1 MIKRYSHKEF
11 EHIFSDENRF
21 NNYLIIEEAVIEAYF
36 KLGLI
41 PEADYKAIVEKAH
54 VDLAS
59 IEEIEAITKHDV
71 IAFTRSISLQL
82 GEEKKWFHYSLT
94 STDVVD
100 SAQSLTLK
108 AANSLLLEDLDNL
121 IEVTRKMARK
131 YEKQPIMGR
140 THGMHA
146 EITSFGL
153 KWALWF
159 DELNRCKERFLN
171 ERKNIE
177 VIKLSGAV
185 GNYAN
190 IPMEVEEY
198 VAKKL
203 GMDYARISTQVLSRD
218 RHAGYIFSLAQIAS
232 CLEKMATEI
241 RHLSRSE
248 IGEVQEPFSKGQKG
262 SSAMPHKKNPI
273 GCENICGCARL
284 MRSYVDVA
292 LEDNN
297 LWHERDI
304 SHSSAERIILPDAC
318 TLLDYM
324 LKRFTG
330 ICKDLVVNTEKMNEN
345 ILLHYG
351 VTYSGG
357 VLSKLINKG
366 MSREEAYDLIQPI
379 AFKAL
384 NEKKLFRHLLI
395 EDENV
400 SKVLTKKEITECFD
414 ENNYLKNVGNIY
426 NRLLKPGKSLLVLGS
441 QWGDEGKGK
450 ITNFLS
456 EKADIVIRYQG
467 GNNAGHTIVFD
478 GHKYALRLI
487 PSGVFNENVKCVLA
501 NGMVINPRAFKEEVE
516 EIRKA
521 GFPANN
527 IYISDRAHVLFDHH
541 IELDRLNEESLGSKK
556 IGTTK
561 RGIGPAYAD
570 KISRVG
576 MRMCDFISDEFP
588 ELYKNLLTIKN
599 KQIIDMG
606 GNPIDYDKTVK
617 EYLALADFIRPMI
630 TDTVSMIGEA
640 RREKKNILFEG
651 AQGAL
656 LDVDF
661 GSYPYVTSSNVT
673 SGGTVDGT
681 GIGCHGVDDILGIVK
696 AYETR
701 VGEGAFPTE
710 QLNEVGDLIRE
721 RGHEYGT
728 VTHRPRRT
736 GFLDLP
742 ALKYSIQINSISY
755 ICLTLVDVLTG
766 FDKVPVCTHYEYK
779 GQLID
784 TLPSSD
790 RVLREC
796 KPVYAYLDGWDEDIS
811 DIKSYDKLPE
821 NVRKYVEFIEKETG
835 TPVVMVSTGP
845 DKNQTIIREE
855 IF

>member
-1 MIKRYSHKEF
+1 MIKRYSSKQF
-11 EHIFSDENRF
+11 EDIFSDQNRF
-21 NNYLIIEEAVIEAYF
+21 NNYLLIEEAVVEAYF
-36 KLGLI
+36 KLGLV
-41 PEADYKAIVEKAH
+41 PKEDYQNIVKKAH
-54 VDLAS
+54 VDLKS
-59 IEEIEAITKHDV
+59 IEELEAITKHDV

-108 AANSLLLEDLDNL
+108 TANNQILKDLNAL
-121 IEVTRKMARK
+121 MMVTKAK
-131 YEKQPIMGR
+131 AEQYKDQPIMGR

-153 KWALWF
+153 KWALWY
-159 DELNRCKERFLN
+159 DELARCKERFLE
-171 ERKNIE
+171 ERKRIE

-198 VAKKL
+198 VARKFGL
-203 GMDYARISTQVLSRD
+203 EYARISTQVLSRD
-218 RHAGYIFSLAQIAS
+218 RHTGYIFSLAQIAS

-241 RHLSRSE
+241 RLLAQSE

-273 GCENICGCARL
+273 GCENICGCARM
-284 MRSYVDVA
+284 MRSYVGVA
-292 LEDNN
+292 FEDNN

-304 SHSSAERIILPDAC
+304 SHSSAERIILPDSC

-345 ILLHYG
+345 IFLNCG
-351 VTYSGG
+351 VTFSGG
-357 VLSKLINKG
+357 VLNKLINKG

-384 NEKKLFRHLLI
+384 SDKKLFRHLLL
-395 EDENV
+395 ENEQV
-400 SKVLTKKEITECFD
+400 TKYLSKTEITECFD
-414 ENNYLKNVGNIY
+414 EKYYLKNTDNIY
-426 NRLLKPGKSLLVLGS
+426 KRLRPGKSLLVLGS

-467 GNNAGHTIVFD
+467 GNNAGHTIVF
-478 GHKYALRLI
+478 GGYKYALRLI
-487 PSGVFNENVKCVLA
+487 PSGVFNENVKCILA
-501 NGMVINPRAFKEEVE
+501 NGMVINPRAFKEEVDE
-516 EIRKA
+516 LRAA
-521 GFPANN
+521 GFPCNN
-527 IYISDRAHVLFDHH
+527 LYISDRAHVLFDHH
-541 IELDRLNEESLGSKK
+541 IELDRLSEESLGSKK

-576 MRMCDFISDEFP
+576 MRMCDFISPEFP
-588 ELYKNLLTIKN
+588 ALYKDLLAIKN
-599 KQIIDMG
+599 KQIVDMG
-606 GNPIDYDKTVK
+606 GTPIDYEKTVK
-617 EYLALADFIRPMI
+617 EYTVLADFIRPMV

-640 RREKKNILFEG
+640 RKSKKNILFEG

-710 QLNEVGDLIRE
+710 QLNEIGNLIRE

-755 ICLTLVDVLTG
+755 LCLTLLDVLDV
-766 FDKVPVCTHYEYK
+766 FDEVHICTHYDYK
-779 GQLID
+779 GTLID
-784 TLPSSD
+784 TLPASD
-790 RVLREC
+790 HVLREC
-796 KPVYAYLDGWDEDIS
+796 KPVYAALPGWKEDIS
-811 DIKSYDKLPE
+811 GCKTYDELPE
-821 NVRKYVEFIEKETG
+821 NAKKYIEFIEKEVG
-835 TPVVMVSTGP
+835 VPIVIVSTGP

>member
-273 GCENICGCARL
+273 GCENICGCARI

-395 EDENV
+395 EDAEV

-414 ENNYLKNVGNIY
+414 ENNYLKNV
-426 NRLLKPGKSLLVLGS
+426 
-441 QWGDEGKGK
+441 
-450 ITNFLS
+450 
-456 EKADIVIRYQG
+456 
-467 GNNAGHTIVFD
+467 
-478 GHKYALRLI
+478 
-487 PSGVFNENVKCVLA
+487 
-501 NGMVINPRAFKEEVE
+501 
-516 EIRKA
+516 
-521 GFPANN
+521 
-527 IYISDRAHVLFDHH
+527 
-541 IELDRLNEESLGSKK
+541 KK
-556 IGTTK
+556 IYK
-561 RGIGPAYAD
+561 R
-570 KISRVG
+570 
-576 MRMCDFISDEFP
+576 
-588 ELYKNLLTIKN
+588 
-599 KQIIDMG
+599 
-606 GNPIDYDKTVK
+606 
-617 EYLALADFIRPMI
+617 
-630 TDTVSMIGEA
+630 
-640 RREKKNILFEG
+640 
-651 AQGAL
+651 
-656 LDVDF
+656 
-661 GSYPYVTSSNVT
+661 
-673 SGGTVDGT
+673 
-681 GIGCHGVDDILGIVK
+681 LGI
-696 AYETR
+696 
-701 VGEGAFPTE
+701 
-710 QLNEVGDLIRE
+710 
-721 RGHEYGT
+721 
-728 VTHRPRRT
+728 
-736 GFLDLP
+736 
-742 ALKYSIQINSISY
+742 
-755 ICLTLVDVLTG
+755 
-766 FDKVPVCTHYEYK
+766 
-779 GQLID
+779 
-784 TLPSSD
+784 
-790 RVLREC
+790 
-796 KPVYAYLDGWDEDIS
+796 
-811 DIKSYDKLPE
+811 
-821 NVRKYVEFIEKETG
+821 
-835 TPVVMVSTGP
+835 
-845 DKNQTIIREE
+845 
-855 IF
+855 

>member
-1 MIKRYSHKEF
+1 MIKRYSSKQF
-11 EHIFSDENRF
+11 EEIFSDQNRF
-21 NNYLIIEEAVIEAYF
+21 NNYLLIEEAVIEAYF

-41 PEADYKAIVEKAH
+41 PEEDYQNIVKKAH
-54 VDLAS
+54 VDLKS
-59 IEEIEAITKHDV
+59 IEELEAITKHDV

-82 GEEKKWFHYSLT
+82 GDEKKWFHYSLT

-108 AANSLLLEDLDNL
+108 TANDQILKDLDAL
-121 IEVTRKMARK
+121 MMVTKSKAEQYK
-131 YEKQPIMGR
+131 DQPIMGR

-153 KWALWF
+153 KWALWY
-159 DELNRCKERFLN
+159 DELTRCKERFLE
-171 ERKNIE
+171 ERKRIE

-198 VAKKL
+198 VARKFSL
-203 GMDYARISTQVLSRD
+203 EYARISTQVLSRD
-218 RHAGYIFSLAQIAS
+218 RHTGYIFSLAQIAS

-241 RHLSRSE
+241 RLLAQSE
-248 IGEVQEPFSKGQKG
+248 IGEVQEPFAKGQKG
-262 SSAMPHKKNPI
+262 SSAMPHKKNPV
-273 GCENICGCARL
+273 GCENICGCARI
-284 MRSYVDVA
+284 MRSYVGVA
-292 LEDNN
+292 FEDNN

-304 SHSSAERIILPDAC
+304 SHSSAERIMLPDAC

-324 LKRFTG
+324 LKRFAG
-330 ICKDLVVNTEKMNEN
+330 ICENLVVNTEKMNEN
-345 ILLHYG
+345 IFLNYG
-351 VTYSGG
+351 VTFSGG
-357 VLSKLINKG
+357 VLNKLINKG

-379 AFKAL
+379 AFKSL
-384 NEKKLFRHLLI
+384 SERKLFRHLLL
-395 EDENV
+395 ENEQV
-400 SKVLTKKEITECFD
+400 TKLLFKSEITECFD
-414 ENNYLKNVGNIY
+414 EKYYLKNNDKIY
-426 NRLLKPGKSLLVLGS
+426 KRLRPGKSLLVLGS

-456 EKADIVIRYQG
+456 EKADVVIRYQG

-478 GHKYALRLI
+478 GHRYALRLI
-487 PSGVFNENVKCVLA
+487 PSGVFNENVKCILA
-501 NGMVINPRAFKEEVE
+501 NGMVINPRAFKEEVDE
-516 EIRKA
+516 LRSA
-521 GFPANN
+521 GFPCQNL
-527 IYISDRAHVLFDHH
+527 YISDRAHVLFDHH
-541 IELDRLNEESLGSKK
+541 IELDRLNEESLGNKK

-576 MRMCDFISDEFP
+576 MRMCDFVSPEFP
-588 ELYKNLLTIKN
+588 TLYKDLLTIKN

-606 GNPIDYDKTVK
+606 GTPIDYEKTAK
-617 EYLALADFIRPMI
+617 EYTVLADFIRPMV

-640 RREKKNILFEG
+640 RKSKKNILFEG

-755 ICLTLVDVLTG
+755 LCLTLLDVLDI
-766 FDKVPVCTHYEYK
+766 FDEVHICTHYDYK
-779 GQLID
+779 GTLID
-784 TLPSSD
+784 TLPASD
-790 RVLREC
+790 HVLREC
-796 KPVYAYLDGWDEDIS
+796 KPVYATLSGWKQDIS
-811 DIKSYDKLPE
+811 GCKTYDELPE
-821 NVRKYVEFIEKETG
+821 NAKKYVEFIEKEVG
-835 TPVVMVSTGP
+835 VPIVIVSTGP

>member
-1 MIKRYSHKEF
+1 MIKRYSSKEF
-11 EHIFSDENRF
+11 EKIFSDENRF
-21 NNYLIIEEAVIEAYF
+21 NNYLLIEEAVIEAYF
-36 KLGLI
+36 KLGLV
-41 PEADYKAIVEKAH
+41 PENDFLNIVKKAH
-54 VDLAS
+54 VDLKA
-59 IEEIEAITKHDV
+59 IEEIEAVTKHDV
-71 IAFTRSISLQL
+71 IAFTRSISAQL

-100 SAQSLTLK
+100 SAQSLTLNT
-108 AANSLLLEDLDNL
+108 ANKVILEDLNNL
-121 IEVTRKMARK
+121 MMVVKKKAELYVD
-131 YEKQPIMGR
+131 QPIMGR

-153 KWALWF
+153 KWALWY
-159 DELNRCKERFLN
+159 DELKRCKERFLE
-171 ERKNIE
+171 ERKRIE

-198 VAKKL
+198 VASKFNL
-203 GMDYARISTQVLSRD
+203 EYARISTQVLSRD
-218 RHAGYIFSLAQIAS
+218 RHTGYIFSLAQIAS

-241 RHLSRSE
+241 RLLAQSE

-262 SSAMPHKKNPI
+262 SSAMPHKKNPV
-273 GCENICGCARL
+273 GCENICGCARI
-284 MRSYVDVA
+284 MRSYVSVA
-292 LEDNN
+292 FEDNN

-304 SHSSAERIILPDAC
+304 SHSSAERIMLPDAC

-330 ICKDLVVNTEKMNEN
+330 ICDNLVVNTEKMNEN
-345 ILLHYG
+345 IFLNYG
-351 VTYSGG
+351 VTFSGG
-357 VLSKLINKG
+357 VLNKLINKG

-384 NEKKLFRHLLI
+384 TNKKLFRHLLL
-395 EDENV
+395 ENEQV
-400 SKVLTKKEITECFD
+400 TKLLSKAEITECFD
-414 ENNYLKNVGNIY
+414 EKYYLKNTSNIY
-426 NRLLKPGKSLLVLGS
+426 TRMRPGKSLLVLGS

-478 GHKYALRLI
+478 GRKFALRLI

-501 NGMVINPRAFKEEVE
+501 NGMVINPRAFKEEVDE
-516 EIRKA
+516 LRST
-521 GFPANN
+521 GFACNN

-541 IELDRLNEESLGSKK
+541 IELDRLSEESLGAKK

-576 MRMCDFISDEFP
+576 MRMCDFISPEFQS
-588 ELYKNLLTIKN
+588 LYKDLLAMKN
-599 KQIIDMG
+599 KQIKDMG
-606 GNPIDYDKTVK
+606 GTPIDYKKTVK
-617 EYLALADFIRPMI
+617 EYTDLANFIRPMVV
-630 TDTVSMIGEA
+630 DTVSMIGKA
-640 RREKKNILFEG
+640 RKEKKNILFEG

-673 SGGTVDGT
+673 SGGTIFGT
-681 GIGCHGVDDILGIVK
+681 GIGCHGVDDVLGIVK

-710 QLNEVGDLIRE
+710 QLNEIGDLIRE

-755 ICLTLVDVLTG
+755 LCLTLVDVLTG
-766 FDKVPVCTHYEYK
+766 FDKISVCTHYDYHGE
-779 GQLID
+779 LLD
-784 TLPSSD
+784 TLPASD

-796 KPVYAYLDGWDEDIS
+796 KPVYAKLDGWTEDIS
-811 DIKSYDKLPE
+811 DIKEYNDLPL
-821 NVRKYVEFIEKETG
+821 NVKKYVEFIEKEVG
-835 TPVVMVSTGP
+835 VPVVMVSTGP

>member
-11 EHIFSDENRF
+11 EDIFSDKNRF
-21 NNYLIIEEAVIEAYF
+21 NNYLIIEEAVVEAYF
-36 KLGLI
+36 KLGLV
-41 PEADYKAIVEKAH
+41 PEKDYQAIVKKAH

-108 AANSLLLEDLDNL
+108 AANSLLLEDIDNL

-131 YEKQPIMGR
+131 YENQPIMGR

-159 DELNRCKERFLN
+159 DELNRCKTRFLN

-190 IPMEVEEY
+190 IPMTVEEY
-198 VAKKL
+198 VANKL

-273 GCENICGCARL
+273 GCENICGCARI

-330 ICKDLVVNTEKMNEN
+330 ICKDLVVNTDKMNEN

-357 VLSKLINKG
+357 VLNKLINKG
-366 MSREEAYDLIQPI
+366 MSREEAYDMIQPI

-384 NEKKLFRHLLI
+384 NEKKLFRHLLL
-395 EDENV
+395 EDEQV
-400 SKVLTKKEITECFD
+400 SKILTKKEITECFD
-414 ENNYLKNVGNIY
+414 ENYYLKNVDKIY
-426 NRLLKPGKSLLVLGS
+426 KRLRPGKSLLVLGS

-467 GNNAGHTIVFD
+467 GNNAGHTIVFG

-487 PSGVFNENVKCVLA
+487 PSGVFNENVKCILA

-516 EIRKA
+516 EIRAA
-521 GFPANN
+521 GFPTNN

-541 IELDRLNEESLGSKK
+541 IELDRLNEASLGDKK

-576 MRMCDFISDEFP
+576 MRMVDFVSEDFP
-588 ELYKNLLTIKN
+588 KLYKDLLAIKN

-617 EYLALADFIRPMI
+617 EYMELADYIRPMV

-640 RREKKNILFEG
+640 RKAKKNILFEG

-728 VTHRPRRT
+728 CTHRPRRT

-766 FDKVPVCTHYEYK
+766 FDKIPVCTHYEYK

-784 TLPSSD
+784 TLPASD

-796 KPVYAYLDGWDEDIS
+796 KPVYAYLDGWTEDIS

-821 NVRKYVEFIEKETG
+821 NVRKYVEFIEKEVG
-835 TPVVMVSTGP
+835 VPVVMVSTGP

>member
-1 MIKRYSHKEF
+1 MIKRYSSKQF
-11 EHIFSDENRF
+11 ENIFSDQNRF
-21 NNYLIIEEAVIEAYF
+21 NNYLLIEEAVVEAYS

-41 PEADYKAIVEKAH
+41 PEEDYLNIVKKAH
-54 VDLAS
+54 VDLKA
-59 IEEIEAITKHDV
+59 IEEFEEVTKHDV
-71 IAFTRSISLQL
+71 IAFTRSISSQL

-108 AANSLLLEDLDNL
+108 SANEIILKDLNAL
-121 IEVTRKMARK
+121 MIVAR
-131 YEKQPIMGR
+131 EKAYQYKDQPIMGR

-153 KWALWF
+153 KWALWY
-159 DELNRCKERFLN
+159 DELTRCKERFLE
-171 ERKNIE
+171 ERKRIE

-198 VAKKL
+198 VAKKF
-203 GMDYARISTQVLSRD
+203 GTDYARISTQVLSRD
-218 RHAGYIFSLAQIAS
+218 RHTGYMFSLAQIAS

-241 RHLSRSE
+241 RLLAQSE

-262 SSAMPHKKNPI
+262 SSAMPHKKNPV
-273 GCENICGCARL
+273 GCENICGCARI
-284 MRSYVDVA
+284 MRSYVEVA
-292 LEDNN
+292 FEDNN

-304 SHSSAERIILPDAC
+304 SHSSAERIMLPDAC
-318 TLLDYM
+318 TLMDYM

-330 ICKDLVVNTEKMNEN
+330 ICENLVIKTEKMNEN
-345 ILLHYG
+345 IFLNYG
-351 VTYSGG
+351 VTFSGG
-357 VLSKLINKG
+357 VLNKLINKG

-384 NEKKLFRHLLI
+384 SEKKLFRHLLL
-395 EDENV
+395 ENEQV
-400 SKVLTKKEITECFD
+400 MKHLSKHEITECFD
-414 ENNYLKNVGNIY
+414 EKYYLKNTDNIY
-426 NRLLKPGKSLLVLGS
+426 KRLRPGKSLLVLGS

-467 GNNAGHTIVFD
+467 GNNAGHTIVFG

-487 PSGVFNENVKCVLA
+487 PSGVFNENVKCIMA
-501 NGMVINPRAFKEEVE
+501 NGMVINPRAFKEEVME
-516 EIRKA
+516 LRNA
-521 GFPANN
+521 GFPCNN

-541 IELDRLNEESLGSKK
+541 IELDRLSEESLGAKK

-576 MRMCDFISDEFP
+576 MRMCDFISPEFP
-588 ELYKNLLTIKN
+588 ELYKDLLQRKN

-617 EYLALADFIRPMI
+617 EYTSLADFIRPMV

-640 RREKKNILFEG
+640 RKLKKNILFEG

-710 QLNEVGDLIRE
+710 QLNETGDLIRE

-755 ICLTLVDVLTG
+755 LCLTLLDVLDV
-766 FDKVPVCTHYEYK
+766 FDEVHICTHYDYR
-779 GQLID
+779 GTLID
-784 TLPSSD
+784 TLPASD
-790 RVLREC
+790 RILREC
-796 KPVYAYLDGWDEDIS
+796 KPVYATLPGWKKDIS
-811 DIKSYDKLPE
+811 QIKTYDELPE
-821 NVRKYVEFIEKETG
+821 NAKKYIEFIEKEVG
-835 TPVVMVSTGP
+835 VPIVIVSTGP

>member
-11 EHIFSDENRF
+11 EEIFSDKNRF
-21 NNYLIIEEAVIEAYF
+21 NNYLLIEEAVIEAYF

-41 PEADYKAIVEKAH
+41 PEKDFKAITKKAH
-54 VDLAS
+54 VDLKS
-59 IEEIEAITKHDV
+59 IEEIEAVTKHDV
-71 IAFTRSISLQL
+71 IAFTRSISKQL

-108 AANSLLLEDLDNL
+108 AANDLLLEDLNNL
-121 IEVTRKMARK
+121 IKVTK
-131 YEKQPIMGR
+131 EKALEYQNQPIMGR

-153 KWALWF
+153 KWALWY
-159 DELNRCKERFLN
+159 DELNRCKERFIA

-190 IPMEVEEY
+190 IPMEIEEY
-198 VAKKL
+198 VARKFNM
-203 GMDYARISTQVLSRD
+203 GFARISTQVLSRD
-218 RHAGYIFSLAQIAS
+218 RHTGYMFSLAQIAS

-273 GCENICGCARL
+273 GCENICGCARI
-284 MRSYVDVA
+284 MRSYVNVA
-292 LEDNN
+292 FEDNN

-304 SHSSAERIILPDAC
+304 SHSSAERIMIPDAC

-330 ICKDLVVNTEKMNEN
+330 ICKDLVVNKQKMEDN

-379 AFKAL
+379 AFKSL

-395 EDENV
+395 EDEEV
-400 SKVLTKKEITECFD
+400 RKYLSQSEITECFD
-414 ENNYLKNVGNIY
+414 ENYYLKNTDKIY
-426 NRLLKPGKSLLVLGS
+426 HRLKPGKSLLVLGS
-441 QWGDEGKGK
+441 QWGDEGKGQ

-487 PSGVFNENVKCVLA
+487 PSGVFNEHVKCILA
-501 NGMVINPRAFKEEVE
+501 NGMVINPRAFKEERE
-516 EIRKA
+516 EIRAA
-521 GFPANN
+521 GFAANN
-527 IYISDRAHVLFDHH
+527 LYISDRAHVLFDHH
-541 IELDRLNEESLGSKK
+541 IELDRLNEESLGAKK

-561 RGIGPAYAD
+561 RGIGPAYTD

-576 MRMCDFISDEFP
+576 MRMCDFISPEFP
-588 ELYKNLLTIKN
+588 KLYKELLAIKN

-617 EYLALADFIRPMI
+617 EYIELADYIRPMVV
-630 TDTVSMIGEA
+630 DTVSMIGEA
-640 RREKKNILFEG
+640 RKAKKNILFEG

-673 SGGTVDGT
+673 SGGTIFGT
-681 GIGCHGVDDILGIVK
+681 GIGCHGVDDVLGIVK

-710 QLNEVGDLIRE
+710 QLNEIGDLIRE

-755 ICLTLVDVLTG
+755 LCLTLVDVLTG
-766 FDKVPVCTHYEYK
+766 FDKISVCTHYDYHGE
-779 GQLID
+779 LLD
-784 TLPSSD
+784 TLPASD

-796 KPVYAYLDGWDEDIS
+796 KPVYAKLDGWTEDIS
-811 DIKSYDKLPE
+811 DIKEYNDLPL
-821 NVRKYVEFIEKETG
+821 NVKKYVEFIEKEVG
-835 TPVVMVSTGP
+835 VPVVMVSTGP

>member
-11 EHIFSDENRF
+11 EQIFSDENRF

-41 PEADYKAIVEKAH
+41 PEKDYKAIVEKAH

-121 IEVTRKMARK
+121 IEVVRKMARK

-198 VAKKL
+198 VANKL

-395 EDENV
+395 EDEKV
-400 SKVLTKKEITECFD
+400 SKVLSKKEITECFD
-414 ENNYLKNVGNIY
+414 ENNYLKNVSNIY

-467 GNNAGHTIVFD
+467 GNNAGHTIVFG

-516 EIRKA
+516 EIRNA

-617 EYLALADFIRPMI
+617 EYLELANFIRPMV

-640 RREKKNILFEG
+640 RRNKKNILFEG

-681 GIGCHGVDDILGIVK
+681 GIGCHGIDDILGIVK

>member
-1 MIKRYSHKEF
+1 MIKRYSSQEF
-11 EHIFSDENRF
+11 ENIFSDENRF
-21 NNYLIIEEAVIEAYF
+21 NNYLLIEEAVVEAYF
-36 KLGLI
+36 KLGLV
-41 PEADYKAIVEKAH
+41 PEEDYLNIVKKAH
-54 VDLAS
+54 IDLKK
-59 IEEIEAITKHDV
+59 IEELEEITKHDV
-71 IAFTRSISLQL
+71 IAFTRSISYQL

-108 AANSLLLEDLDNL
+108 TANEIILEDLNNL
-121 IEVTRKMARK
+121 ISVTKVMAIK
-131 YEKQPIMGR
+131 YKDQPIMGR

-153 KWALWF
+153 KWALWY
-159 DELNRCKERFLN
+159 DELNRAKERFIN

-198 VAKKL
+198 VARKFN
-203 GMDYARISTQVLSRD
+203 MEYARISTQVLSRD
-218 RHAGYIFSLAQIAS
+218 RHTGYIFSLAQIAS

-241 RHLSRSE
+241 RLLAQSE

-262 SSAMPHKKNPI
+262 SSAMPHKKNPV
-273 GCENICGCARL
+273 GCENICGCARM
-284 MRSYVDVA
+284 MRSYVGVA
-292 LEDNN
+292 FEDNN

-304 SHSSAERIILPDAC
+304 SHSSAERIMIPDAC

-324 LKRFTG
+324 LKRFKG
-330 ICKDLVVNTEKMNEN
+330 ICENLVVNTERMNEN
-345 ILLHYG
+345 IFLNYG
-351 VTYSGG
+351 VVFSGG
-357 VLSKLINKG
+357 VLNKLINKG

-384 NEKKLFRHLLI
+384 SDKKLFRHLLL
-395 EDENV
+395 ENEQIT
-400 SKVLTKKEITECFD
+400 KLLTKSEITECFD
-414 ENNYLKNVGNIY
+414 EKYYLKNDDKIY
-426 NRLLKPGKSLLVLGS
+426 QRLRPGKSLLVLGS

-478 GHKYALRLI
+478 GRKFALRLI
-487 PSGVFNENVKCVLA
+487 PSGVFNENVKCIMA
-501 NGMVINPRAFKEEVE
+501 NGMVINPRAFKEEVDE
-516 EIRKA
+516 LRSA
-521 GFPANN
+521 GFSCNN

-541 IELDRLNEESLGSKK
+541 IELDRLNEESLGNKK

-576 MRMCDFISDEFP
+576 MRMCDFISPEFP
-588 ELYKNLLTIKN
+588 ELYKDLLARKN

-606 GNPIDYDKTVK
+606 GTPIDYEKTVK
-617 EYLALADFIRPMI
+617 DYTSLADFIRPMVV
-630 TDTVSMIGEA
+630 DTVSMIGEA
-640 RREKKNILFEG
+640 RKSKKNILFEG

-673 SGGTVDGT
+673 SGGTIFGT
-681 GIGCHGVDDILGIVK
+681 GIGCHGVDDVLGIVK

-710 QLNEVGDLIRE
+710 QLNEIGDLIRE

-755 ICLTLVDVLTG
+755 LCLTLLDVLDT
-766 FDKVPVCTHYEYK
+766 FDKINVCTHYDYK
-779 GQLID
+779 GTLID
-784 TLPSSD
+784 TLPASD
-790 RVLREC
+790 RILREC
-796 KPVYAYLDGWDEDIS
+796 QPVYAVLDGWKEDIS
-811 DIKSYDKLPE
+811 GVKSYDELPA
-821 NVRKYVEFIEKETG
+821 NAKKYIEFIEKEVG
-835 TPVVMVSTGP
+835 VPIVIVSTGP

>member
-273 GCENICGCARL
+273 GCENICGCARI